1 MDAQATTAPS
11 GGFRDNNIVQ
21 AWLVLCLAIC
31 FGSTLAGMQLALGPT
46 IEQNKV
52 NETMA
57 KVPELVL
64 GQELAAK
71 MAAENQALE
80 ISPRTISVEVG
91 GRQQSYSV
99 FEAKYQGNSK
109 GWVIKTGGQGYADKI
124 ELLLGLDPALTADMM
139 PGAVKPNFLG
149 TDVYS
154 TVFAYR
160 TDAIDKAPS
169 NWAEYWDVEGFPGR
183 RSLRKNP
190 IDTLEQALMADGV
203 APADLYPLDVD
214 RAFAKLD
221 EIKEKIAIWWTGG
234 AQTVSY
240 THLTLPTIC
249 FKCRSRWW
257 AGQ

>member
-57 KVPELVL
+57 KVPELIL

-71 MAAENQALE
+71 MAAENQTLE
-80 ISPRTISVEVG
+80 ISPRTITVEVG

-99 FEAKYQGNSK
+99 FDAKYQGNSK

-124 ELLLGLDPALTADMM
+124 ELLVGLDPTLTAITGLFVLEQKETPGLGNKITFPEWRGQFIGKPIDPALTVVKT
-139 PGAVKPNFLG
+139 GAKAK
-149 TDVYS
+149 TEI
-154 TVFAYR
+154 
-160 TDAIDKAPS
+160 DAITGATISSRAVTTIVNSAIKALK
-169 NWAEYWDVEGFPGR
+169 E
-183 RSLRKNP
+183 
-190 IDTLEQALMADGV
+190 
-203 APADLYPLDVD
+203 PLS
-214 RAFAKLD
+214 KG
-221 EIKEKIAIWWTGG
+221 GG
-234 AQTVSY
+234 A
-240 THLTLPTIC
+240 
-249 FKCRSRWW
+249 
-257 AGQ
+257 

>member
-46 IEQNKV
+46 IEQNKI

-80 ISPRTISVEVG
+80 IEPRTIAVEVG

-99 FEAKYQGNSK
+99 FEAKYQGNRK

-124 ELLLGLDPALTADMM
+124 ELLLGLDPALTTITGLFVLEQKET
-139 PGAVKPNFLG
+139 PGLGNKIIFPEWRGQFIGKPIDPALTVVKTG
-149 TDVYS
+149 AKAKTEI
-154 TVFAYR
+154 
-160 TDAIDKAPS
+160 DAITGATISSRAVTTIVNSAIKALQ
-169 NWAEYWDVEGFPGR
+169 E
-183 RSLRKNP
+183 
-190 IDTLEQALMADGV
+190 
-203 APADLYPLDVD
+203 PLS
-214 RAFAKLD
+214 KG
-221 EIKEKIAIWWTGG
+221 GG
-234 AQTVSY
+234 A
-240 THLTLPTIC
+240 
-249 FKCRSRWW
+249 
-257 AGQ
+257 A